1 MIVYVSL
8 GTVVTSDDESHGWT
22 ATSGSAITGRQ
33 LCQAKRSAAREAPFR
48 DVEQRA

>member
-33 LCQAKRSAAREAPFR
+33 LCQARQRGKRGAVS
-48 DVEQRA
+48 